1 MTAFASDR
9 LYLGFDDRARA
20 ASPYAPFFNPDMA
33 PLPASVQEALL
44 TGALAHELL
53 PAVAAAGDLLEP
65 GYLPVETGY
74 TITPEGA
81 AHIAVLTP
89 MPGVAPAMWDWW
101 FAWHGSDTER
111 YKLWHPRAH
120 LHVAWADGRED
131 LSHYVGRV
139 SHVVEY
145 VGGLPYRA
153 AIRFVR
159 PRELGLDEDRLRA
172 QGETAICARIGMVI
186 QGLPVE
192 TGWLVHHIRPVPGG
206 AEMRSRFW
214 LGGRYVRLFGIGGAL
229 GRWLARLANRLQ
241 PVQPHQ
247 VTELMV
253 HDAQEMQHL
262 AAILPQLH
270 ARFGAPTR

>member
-1 MTAFASDR
+1 MTALAFDR
-9 LYLGFDDRARA
+9 LCLGFDARA
-20 ASPYAPFFNPDMA
+20 QATSPYAPFFQPDMA

-44 TGALAHELL
+44 TGALAQELL
-53 PAVAAAGDLLEP
+53 PPLAAAGDLSAP

-74 TITPEGA
+74 TLTPEGA

-89 MPGVAPAMWDWW
+89 MPGVTPAMWDWW
-101 FAWHGSDTER
+101 FAWHGSETER

-120 LHVAWADGRED
+120 LHVAWADGRDD
-131 LSHYVGRV
+131 LAHYVGRV
-139 SHVVEY
+139 SRVVEY
-145 VGGLPYRA
+145 VGGQPYRA

-172 QGETAICARIGMVI
+172 QGETAICARIGLVI
-186 QGLPVE
+186 KGLPVE
-192 TGWLVHHIRPVPGG
+192 TGWLLHHIRPVPGG

-214 LGGRYVRLFGIGGAL
+214 LGGPYVRLFGIGGAL
-229 GRWLARLANRLQ
+229 GRWLAWLANRLQ

-247 VTELMV
+247 VTALMV

-270 ARFGAPTR
+270 ARFSAPTR